1 MGLQPLQRPSVHLV
15 VMAGGSGTRFWP
27 RSTSRRP
34 KQLLTFGK
42 SRLSLL
48 GQTLDRFDGLVAP
61 DRRLIVT
68 TAALRTAIGS
78 EAPGV
83 AVLGEP
89 EGRNTAPCIYWA
101 ARTVAAQDPEAVM
114 LVMSADH
121 HVADTDSFRRTVCG
135 AAEWAARHDDLVTLG
150 VTPTRPETGYGYL
163 RLGEPLGGGCVRVA
177 AFVEKPNRE
186 RAETFVK
193 SGGYLWNSGTFAW
206 RASAIL
212 RAFDRLAPEMREA
225 WEAVGGDVRR
235 AYPRMPKISI
245 DYAVMEKADN
255 VVAFPLDCG
264 WEDVGSWGSLETLAG
279 PLGAQRPGG
288 TVLAGELLAVQAE
301 GNIVDTPGKLVA
313 LLGVND
319 LIVVE
324 QDGAL
329 LIARKDMAQEVR
341 QVVEEVKR
349 LRPDLA

>member
-1 MGLQPLQRPSVHLV
+1 MQPSSRGSLSLV

-27 RSTSRRP
+27 RSTRRRP

-42 SRLSLL
+42 GRLSLL
-48 GQTLDRFDGLVAP
+48 GQTLARFDGLVAP
-61 DRRLIVT
+61 DRRLVVT
-68 TAALRTAIGS
+68 TEALRAAIES

-101 ARTVAAQDPEAVM
+101 ARTVAAENPEAIM

-121 HVADTDSFRRTVCG
+121 HVTDPERFRQAV
-135 AAEWAARHDDLVTLG
+135 AAAAAWAANHDDLITLG

-163 RLGEPLGGGCVRVA
+163 RLGAPLGEGCVRVA
-177 AFVEKPNRE
+177 AFVEKPSRE
-186 RAETFVK
+186 RAEEFLR
-193 SGGYLWNSGTFAW
+193 SGAYLWNSGTFVW
-206 RASAIL
+206 RAAAIL
-212 RAFDRLAPEMREA
+212 EAFDRLAPEMREA
-225 WEAVGGDVRR
+225 WESGGGDVTR
-235 AYPRMPKISI
+235 AYPRMPRVSV

-255 VVAFPLDCG
+255 VAAFPLDCG
-264 WEDVGSWGSLETLAG
+264 WEDVGSWGSLEALAG
-279 PLGAQRPGG
+279 TLGARRPGG
-288 TVLAGELLAVQAE
+288 TLLGGELLAVQAE

-324 QDGAL
+324 QGCAL

>member
-1 MGLQPLQRPSVHLV
+1 MASRPSRRPSLHLV

-48 GQTLDRFDGLVAP
+48 GQTLARFDGLVRS
-61 DRRLIVT
+61 DRRLVVT
-68 TAALRTAIGS
+68 TEALRPAIES
-78 EAPGV
+78 EARGV
-83 AVLGEP
+83 RVLGEP

-101 ARTVAAQDPEAVM
+101 ARSVAAQDPEAVM

-121 HVADTDSFRRTVCG
+121 HVGDPESFRRTV
-135 AAEWAARHDDLVTLG
+135 AAAAAWAASHDDLITLG

-177 AFVEKPNRE
+177 AFVEKPDRE
-186 RAETFVK
+186 RAAEFVR
-193 SGGYLWNSGTFAW
+193 SGGYLWNSGTFVW
-206 RASAIL
+206 RAAAIL
-212 RAFDRLAPEMREA
+212 SAFDRLAPEMREA
-225 WEAVGGDVRR
+225 WEAAGGDVAR
-235 AYPRMPKISI
+235 AYPRMPRISI

-264 WEDVGSWGSLETLAG
+264 WEDVGSWGSLEALAG
-279 PLGAQRPGG
+279 TLGARRPGG
-288 TVLAGELLAVQAE
+288 TLLGGELLAVQAE

-341 QVVEEVKR
+341 QVVEQVKR